1 MVKPQKPNWEMNE
14 NRGFENRLPAILG
27 AHSLSG
33 FVFGAATHMLSFI
46 WCLLRYKKGEKKTME
61 TLGTRRIIAD
71 KRFVICFN

>member
-14 NRGFENRLPAILG
+14 TVVSRIAFLG

-46 WCLLRYKKGEKKTME
+46 WCLLRYKKGEKKTMG

-71 KRFVICFN
+71 KRFVI